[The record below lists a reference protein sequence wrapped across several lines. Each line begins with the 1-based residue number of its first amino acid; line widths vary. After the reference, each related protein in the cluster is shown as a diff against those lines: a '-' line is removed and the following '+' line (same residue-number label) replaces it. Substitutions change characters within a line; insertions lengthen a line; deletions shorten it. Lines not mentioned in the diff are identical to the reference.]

1 MAAVAHVTESDPGIP
16 AAWWDEFTDPP
27 GYRAEVVR
35 GELVVSPSPG
45 RAHQRALIEL
55 GMILRESCPE
65 GFEVLP
71 DIEWRLDRGGVVA
84 QAPRPDLV
92 VVRVADG
99 PIADVPLLAV
109 EILSRSDHRPLERSR
124 QTRLEGKQ
132 LDYAQN
138 GLKHLL
144 VVSTDAPWVQLFM
157 PAPGGWAEVAS
168 AERDELFSVTEPFAF
183 SLRPRD
189 LQ

>member
-1 MAAVAHVTESDPGIP
+1 
-16 AAWWDEFTDPP
+16 
-27 GYRAEVVR
+27 
-35 GELVVSPSPG
+35 LSPSPG
-45 RAHQRALIEL
+45 RAHQRALRKL
-55 GMILRESCPE
+55 LRVLEDGCPE
-65 GFEVLP
+65 AFEVLP

-92 VVRVADG
+92 VVGKVDG

-109 EILSRSDHRPLERSR
+109 EIVSRSDHRPLERSR
-124 QTRLEGKQ
+124 RTRLEGKQ

-138 GLKHLL
+138 GLQHLL
-144 VVSTDAPWVQLFM
+144 VVSADAPWVQLLT

-183 SLRPRD
+183 SLRPRE

>member
-1 MAAVAHVTESDPGIP
+1 MAVAHVADSPGVP
-16 AAWWDEFTDPP
+16 AWWWDEFTDPP
-27 GYRAEVVR
+27 GYRAEVVQ
-35 GELVVSPSPG
+35 GELVLSPSPG
-45 RAHQRALIEL
+45 RAHQRAVREL
-55 GMILRESCPE
+55 GMILHGSCPE

-92 VVRVADG
+92 VVGVADG

-109 EILSRSDHRPLERSR
+109 EILSSSDHRPLERSR
-124 QTRLEGKQ
+124 LTRLEGKQ

-138 GLKHLL
+138 GLEHLL
-144 VVSTDAPWVQLFM
+144 VVSTAGPWVQLLT
-157 PAPGGWAEVAS
+157 PAPGGWTEVAS
-168 AERDELFSVTEPFAF
+168 AERDELLAVTEPFVLSF
-183 SLRPRD
+183 RPQD

>member
-1 MAAVAHVTESDPGIP
+1 MAVTHAADSPGIP
-16 AAWWDEFTDPP
+16 AWWWDEFTDPL
-27 GYRAEVVR
+27 GYRAEVVQ
-35 GELVVSPSPG
+35 GELVLSPSPG
-45 RAHQRALIEL
+45 RAHQRAVAKL
-55 GMILRESCPE
+55 GTILQGSCPE

-92 VVRVADG
+92 VVRKVDG

-109 EILSRSDHRPLERSR
+109 EIVSRSDHRPLEHSR
-124 QTRLEGKQ
+124 LTRLEGKQ

-138 GLKHLL
+138 GLKHLV
-144 VVSTDAPWVQLFM
+144 VVSTNGPWVQLLT

-168 AERDELFSVTEPFAF
+168 AERDELFSVTEPFAI
-183 SLRPRD
+183 SLRPQE

>member
-1 MAAVAHVTESDPGIP
+1 MAVADAVDPPGVP
-16 AAWWDEFTDPP
+16 AWWWDEFTDPP
-27 GYRAEVVR
+27 GYRAEIVQ
-35 GELVVSPSPG
+35 GELVLSPSPG
-45 RAHQRALIEL
+45 RAHQRALRKL
-55 GMILRESCPE
+55 LRVLEDGCPE
-65 GFEVLP
+65 AFEVLP

-92 VVRVADG
+92 VVGKVDG

-109 EILSRSDHRPLERSR
+109 EIVSRSDHRPLERSR
-124 QTRLEGKQ
+124 RTRLEGKQ

-138 GLKHLL
+138 GLQHLL
-144 VVSTDAPWVQLFM
+144 VVSADAPWVQLLT

-168 AERDELFSVTEPFAF
+168 GERDELFSVTEPFAF
-183 SLRPRD
+183 SLRPRE